1 MFLTAVEESEIIE
14 IAHKCKNKTS
24 TDYIDIDM
32 KKVKEVIHGISKPL
46 THICN
51 LSFKTGKFPKKMKI
65 AKVYRCT
72 KLETNTTSQTTGL
85 FHCFLNFQKF

>member
-65 AKVYRCT
+65 AKVIPLYKT
-72 KLETNTTSQTTGL
+72 GDKYHFTNYSL